1 MKHDLELIVQAYD
14 SALQLPANIANDAWT
29 KYDLRLDDY
38 LAEHPEISRETLD
51 RMVRRY
57 YPRWLNVQKKPAS
70 IPPKA

>member
-1 MKHDLELIVQAYD
+1 MIVQAYD

-57 YPRWLNVQKKPAS
+57 YPRWLNAQKKPAS

>member
-1 MKHDLELIVQAYD
+1 MKRELELIVQAYD
-14 SALQLPANIANDAWT
+14 YALQLSASTANDAWDN
-29 KYDLRLDDY
+29 YDSRLDDY

-57 YPRWLNVQKKPAS
+57 YPRWLNAQKKPPS